1 MTDSNRIE
9 TRQVEGCGAVLREA
23 RDRAGLSQSQASSQL
38 KMPLKVLQALE
49 DEQWGLLG
57 APVFVRGQLRNYAR
71 LLKIDIEPYLQQAQ
85 LETVQPAELV
95 SHNHTPKFQ
104 RFFESAAR
112 RAVYIV
118 ITAAIA
124 VPVWLATQPHL
135 NGGAEQ
141 RTASLDIVT
150 EQTPTSGGAAAGT
163 ASPGTPTSRP
173 AATPYVASMAPIP
186 RPSATAAL
194 KLRFNGDSWMQII
207 APDGST
213 VEQSLLKAGEE
224 RSYASGQVAKVVL
237 GNAAAVEVQHA
248 GSTVDTTPYR
258 RANVARFAVS
268 SEGSLAPVAD

>member
-1 MTDSNRIE
+1 MTDSNRIR
-9 TRQVEGCGAVLREA
+9 TQQVGGCGAVLREA
-23 RDRAGLSQSQASSQL
+23 RDKAGMSQSEASSRL

-71 LLKIDIEPYLQQAQ
+71 LLKIDIEPYLQQAE
-85 LETVQPAELV
+85 LETVRPAELV
-95 SHNHTPKFQ
+95 SHSHTPRFQ

-135 NGGAEQ
+135 SNKGEQ
-141 RTASLDIVT
+141 RTASLDMVGAET
-150 EQTPTSGGAAAGT
+150 PEQSGAPAATATTRATPG
-163 ASPGTPTSRP
+163 SRP

-186 RPSATAAL
+186 RPQAAPL
-194 KLRFNGDSWMQII
+194 KLRFNGDSWVQII
-207 APDGST
+207 APDGGT

-224 RSYASGQVAKVVL
+224 RSFASGQVARVVL

-268 SEGSLAPVAD
+268 SDGSLAPVAD